1 MTRRSGYLVAIA
13 VIVLGIL
20 IANRLDTP
28 ADPFERWTEHD
39 SESTQ
44 TIDHSGWDDLLK
56 RYVFMHKKGVNRFHY
71 ELFGASD
78 RVLLKN
84 YLAMMAVIPISQF
97 NRQQQQAY
105 WINLYNALTVKV
117 ILDHYP
123 VKSIRDISPDLYPP
137 GPWRLELVQVEGED
151 LSLDDIEHGILR
163 PIWKDPRVHYAVNC
177 AAMGC
182 PNLQPRAFTA
192 DNTEAMLDD
201 AAREFIN
208 HPRAASVRYGL
219 LRVSS
224 IYDWYQVDF
233 GGSEAGVIAHL
244 RQYADKNLLDK
255 LKDRNKIDDFHY
267 DWTLNSPNADEHGA
281 GRVGRRG
288 S

>member
-1 MTRRSGYLVAIA
+1 MTPRSGYLFAIA
-13 VIVLGIL
+13 VIVLGAL
-20 IANRLDTP
+20 IANQLDTP
-28 ADPFERWTEHD
+28 GDPFEGWARHD
-39 SESTQ
+39 SKSTQ
-44 TIDHSGWDDLLK
+44 MIDHSDWDDLLK
-56 RYVFMHKKGVNRFHY
+56 RYVFMHKKGVNRFNY
-71 ELFGASD
+71 DLFGAAD
-78 RVLLKN
+78 RVLLKA
-84 YLAMMAVIPISQF
+84 YLATMAAIPISEF

-105 WINLYNALTVKV
+105 WFNLYNALTVKA

-123 VKSIRDISPDLYPP
+123 LKSIRDISPELYLP
-137 GPWRLELVQVEGED
+137 GPWKLELISVEGEA

-163 PIWKDPRVHYAVNC
+163 PIWKDPRIHYAVNC

-192 DNTEAMLDD
+192 DNSESMLDH

-224 IYDWYQVDF
+224 IYDWYQADF
-233 GGSEAGVIAHL
+233 GGSEAAVIAHL
-244 RQYADKNLLDK
+244 RKYADKRLIDL
-255 LKDRNKIDDFHY
+255 LKDKTKIDDFHY
-267 DWTLNSPNADEHGA
+267 DWTLNSPTADEHGA

>member
-1 MTRRSGYLVAIA
+1 MTRRSVYLIAIA
-13 VIVLGIL
+13 VIVLSVL
-20 IANRLDTP
+20 IVNQLDTP
-28 ADPFERWTEHD
+28 GDPTERWAEYD
-39 SESTQ
+39 SESTRR
-44 TIDHSGWDDLLK
+44 IDHSDWDDLLK

-71 ELFGASD
+71 ELFGAAD
-78 RVLLKN
+78 RVLLKS
-84 YLAMMAVIPISQF
+84 YLAMMSATPISEF

-105 WINLYNALTVKV
+105 WFNLYNALTVKV
-117 ILDHYP
+117 ILDNYP

-137 GPWRLELVQVEGED
+137 GPWKLELVNIEGEA

-163 PIWKDPRVHYAVNC
+163 PIWKDPRIHYAVSC

-182 PNLQPRAFTA
+182 PNLQPRAYTA
-192 DNTEAMLDD
+192 DNTEIMLDD

-208 HPRAASVRYGL
+208 HARAASVRYGL

-233 GGSEAGVIAHL
+233 GGSEAAVIAHL
-244 RQYADKNLLDK
+244 RQYANKRLLDS
-255 LKDRNKIDDFHY
+255 LENRSKIDDFHY
-267 DWTLNSPNADEHGA
+267 DWTLNSPTADEHGA

>member
-1 MTRRSGYLVAIA
+1 MTRRSVYLIAIA
-13 VIVLGIL
+13 VLVLSVLIV
-20 IANRLDTP
+20 NQLDTP
-28 ADPFERWTEHD
+28 GDPTERWAEYD
-39 SESTQ
+39 SESTRR
-44 TIDHSGWDDLLK
+44 IDHSDWDDLLK

-71 ELFGASD
+71 ELFGAAD
-78 RVLLKN
+78 RVLLKS
-84 YLAMMAVIPISQF
+84 YLAMMSATPISEF

-105 WINLYNALTVKV
+105 WFNLYNALTVKV
-117 ILDHYP
+117 ILDNYP

-137 GPWRLELVQVEGED
+137 GPWKLELVNIEGEA

-163 PIWKDPRVHYAVNC
+163 PIWKDPRIHYAVSC

-182 PNLQPRAFTA
+182 PNLQPRAYTA
-192 DNTEAMLDD
+192 DNTEIMLDD

-208 HPRAASVRYGL
+208 HARAASVRYGL

-233 GGSEAGVIAHL
+233 GGSEAAVIAHL
-244 RQYADKNLLDK
+244 RQYANKRLLDS
-255 LKDRNKIDDFHY
+255 LENRSKIDDFHY
-267 DWTLNSPNADEHGA
+267 DWTLNSPTADEHGA